1 MGQGNG
7 QIDIIRSE
15 FGYQQLV
22 YAGLPVLELD
32 RDNKNVAIL
41 DGNQANQDVY
51 VVSFGNDHLTG
62 IQNGGVNVRELG
74 ESFAQPQ
81 MITRVEWY
89 CGLALINGRAAARL
103 AGIDTTAAI

>member
-1 MGQGNG
+1 M
-7 QIDIIRSE
+7 
-15 FGYQQLV
+15 V
-22 YAGLPVLELD
+22 YSGLPVLELD
-32 RDNKNVAIL
+32 RDHKNVAIM
-41 DGNQANQDVY
+41 DGTPTAQDLY

-62 IQNGGVNVRELG
+62 IQNGGVSVRELG

-103 AGIDTTAAI
+103 AGINANIDPS